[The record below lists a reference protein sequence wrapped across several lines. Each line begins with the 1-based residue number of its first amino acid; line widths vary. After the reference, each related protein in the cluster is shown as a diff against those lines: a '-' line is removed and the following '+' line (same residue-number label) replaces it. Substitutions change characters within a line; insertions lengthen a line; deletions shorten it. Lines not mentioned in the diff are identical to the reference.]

1 MDPLTLAMGLATV
14 VPEVMKW
21 LGHDNAAQS
30 AEKIVS
36 IAQKVTGTASGEEA
50 LAAVKDNPTLAL
62 QMQQE
67 LDRNREEL
75 LKLSQAVTLA
85 ELAADTANTIQVN
98 DTMRTEATAEHW
110 PTYAWRPF
118 IGFCFGVALLIS
130 VLVVS
135 VAYISVIF
143 GKGDLEMLNHLPGF
157 LTAMA
162 ALLAVPMPVLGIA
175 SYFRGKMQA
184 DPMVPTVNRG

>member
-14 VPEVMKW
+14 VPDVLKW

-30 AEKIVS
+30 AEKIVG
-36 IAQKVTGTASGEEA
+36 IAQKVTGTASGEDA

-75 LKLSQAVTLA
+75 VKLSQAVTLA
-85 ELAADTANTIQVN
+85 ELAADTANTAQVN

-143 GKGDLEMLNHLPGF
+143 GKGDVEMLNKLPGF
-157 LTAMA
+157 LTSMA

-184 DPMVPTVNRG
+184 DPTVPTVNRG